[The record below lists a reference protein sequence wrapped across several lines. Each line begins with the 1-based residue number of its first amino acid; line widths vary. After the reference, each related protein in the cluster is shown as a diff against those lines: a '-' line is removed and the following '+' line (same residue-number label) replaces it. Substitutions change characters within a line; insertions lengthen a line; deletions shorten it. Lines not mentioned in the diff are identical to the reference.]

1 MNKVQRKRERE
12 KRMVGEKIA
21 LYCRNHHP
29 VAAIHHVLSTK
40 IEKRRMEKQ

>member
-12 KRMVGEKIA
+12 KRMVGEMIA
-21 LYCRNHHP
+21 LYCRKQL
-29 VAAIHHVLSTK
+29 LSTK